1 MLKIPFTYGGGC
13 FDGFFGCLAW
23 YKRAIANEWVGFRGA
38 HEGRAILYIGV
49 GLVFAILL
57 ALYFLYQAGLEIVLV
72 FLLTLLFS
80 IIISAP
86 VDYLVRK
93 GLKRGWATLIVL
105 SSLALVFMLAVLT
118 LAPMVAEQTRQLVA
132 ALPRLLEST
141 QELAG
146 ELESALGLNVD
157 LRPEAQ
163 ELWDSA
169 RNYLSGNMVSTA
181 VGVDTGVTNILSMGA
196 IVLITAAYIV
206 ARPTPL
212 ITGFVAL
219 FPAGR
224 RQQVREILSEIYK
237 SVQRWLLGQLAYTAI
252 IGSLFTVTWFAIG
265 IPFALLLGILSGL
278 LTFIPILG
286 PFISVIP
293 PVLLTFVDDPIKAL
307 WVVLLYLAIQSIES
321 HVIHPLV
328 MSQAVSLHPALI
340 IFAIMIMGTLFE
352 FIGILLAIP
361 LVAAL
366 YVLVHELWT
375 KRMDEKGT
383 DPNPPPKEEPSST
396 KWEPADRLRRAAETV
411 FRRS

>member
-1 MLKIPFTYGGGC
+1 MVY
-13 FDGFFGCLAW
+13 
-23 YKRAIANEWVGFRGA
+23 V
-38 HEGRAILYIGV
+38 GV

-57 ALYFLYQAGLEIVLV
+57 ALYFLYQVGVEIVLV

-80 IIISAP
+80 IIVSAP
-86 VDYLVRK
+86 VDYLVLK

-105 SSLALVFMLAVLT
+105 GSLTLIFVLAVLA
-118 LAPMVAEQTRQLVA
+118 LAPMVTDQARQLVV
-132 ALPRLLEST
+132 ALPGFLEST

-157 LRPEAQ
+157 LRPDPQ
-163 ELWDSA
+163 DLWDSA
-169 RNYLSGNMVSTA
+169 RNYLSGNTLSTA
-181 VGVDTGVTNILSMGA
+181 VGVGAGVADVLSMGA
-196 IVLITAAYIV
+196 VVLITTAYIV
-206 ARPTPL
+206 ARPVPL
-212 ITGFVAL
+212 INGFVAL

-224 RQQVREILSEIYK
+224 RQRVREILGEIYR
-237 SVQRWLLGQLAYTAI
+237 SVQRWFLGQLAYMAI
-252 IGSLFTVTWFAIG
+252 IGSLFTVAWFVIG

-278 LTFIPILG
+278 LTFIPVLG
-286 PFISVIP
+286 PLISVIP
-293 PVLLTFVDDPIKAL
+293 PILFALVDDPIKAL

-321 HVIHPLV
+321 HVVHPMV
-328 MSQAVSLHPALI
+328 MSRAVSLHPAVV
-340 IFAIMIMGTLFE
+340 IFAIVIMGTLFG

-383 DPNPPPKEEPSST
+383 DPDPPPKEEPSST
-396 KWEPADRLRRAAETV
+396 KREPGGRMRRAAEIL

>member
-1 MLKIPFTYGGGC
+1 MLSS
-13 FDGFFGCLAW
+13 
-23 YKRAIANEWVGFRGA
+23 GA
-38 HEGRAILYIGV
+38 SPGINVLVRTSGKAFVERTREERMVFAGV
-49 GLVFAILL
+49 GWVFAVLL
-57 ALYFLYQAGLEIVLV
+57 TLYFLYQVGVEIVLV

-80 IIISAP
+80 IIVSAP

-93 GLKRGWATLIVL
+93 GLKRGWATLFVL
-105 SSLALVFMLAVLT
+105 GSLALIFVLAVLA
-118 LAPMVAEQTRQLVA
+118 LAPMVTEQARQLVA
-132 ALPRLLEST
+132 ALPGFLEST

-146 ELESALGLNVD
+146 ELESALGLKVD
-157 LRPEAQ
+157 LRPDPQ

-169 RNYLSGNMVSTA
+169 RNYLSGNTVSTA
-181 VGVDTGVTNILSMGA
+181 VGVGAGVADVLSMGA
-196 IVLITAAYIV
+196 VVLITTAYIV
-206 ARPTPL
+206 ARPVPL
-212 ITGFVAL
+212 INGFVAL

-224 RQQVREILSEIYK
+224 RQRVREILGEIYK
-237 SVQRWLLGQLAYTAI
+237 SVQRWFLGQLAYMAI
-252 IGSLFTVTWFAIG
+252 IGSLFTVAWFVIG

-286 PFISVIP
+286 PLISVIP
-293 PVLLTFVDDPIKAL
+293 PILLALVDDPIKAL

-321 HVIHPLV
+321 HVVHPLV
-328 MSQAVSLHPALI
+328 MSRAVSLHPAI
-340 IFAIMIMGTLFE
+340 VIFAIVIMGTLFG

-383 DPNPPPKEEPSST
+383 DPDPPPKEEPSST
-396 KWEPADRLRRAAETV
+396 KWEPGDRMRRAVETL